1 LRGAV
6 DLTAHEGYAFV
17 GEAQSGN
24 SCEAGVSLHLVT
36 FLREHGALTIKYPVE
51 THPPNGLNFS
61 ASNRIVFEMV

>member
-1 LRGAV
+1 VRGGV

-24 SCEAGVSLHLVT
+24 FSWASVSLHLVT
-36 FLREHGALTIKYPVE
+36 LLREPAALTIKYPVE

-61 ASNRIVFEMV
+61 ASSRIVFEMV